1 MEVSEAKLSDGSTVS
16 QVGVYTKGGGTSG
29 KAPHG
34 FMCTHLEVPD
44 SSMADPRAELREEAT
59 PVIPVLEAPH
69 QKQEWHVVG

>member
-1 MEVSEAKLSDGSTVS
+1 M
-16 QVGVYTKGGGTSG
+16 SG

-44 SSMADPRAELREEAT
+44 SSMADPCAELREEAT
-59 PVIPVLEAPH
+59 SVIPVLEAPH